1 MHWLW
6 LSFSLHLTLS
16 CSFSPVVPSLVPSQK
31 IFHYSFLPSHLKK
44 CFSVIIHQTLWLLH
58 LFNEK
63 IQAPWKTQ
71 SYRVCAHVG
80 MCVCLYKREREKER
94 GIRRIVNF
102 FLRPR
107 CRPKLLS
114 VAMEWNLRLCSF
126 GSGLLIKAA
135 EIEAISHR
143 SFSLAFFFSP
153 PLSSLA
159 KSRIADQSE
168 NFASCEWNKIS
179 SALQHDPRVF
189 EFDYKN
195 PSPEVTLLNT
205 ITNNAVN
212 GWQHLVC

>member
-1 MHWLW
+1 M
-6 LSFSLHLTLS
+6 
-16 CSFSPVVPSLVPSQK
+16 
-31 IFHYSFLPSHLKK
+31 KK
-44 CFSVIIHQTLWLLH
+44 SRRPRRH
-58 LFNEK
+58 
-63 IQAPWKTQ
+63 
-71 SYRVCAHVG
+71 RVTECVL
-80 MCVCLYKREREKER
+80 MWVCVCVYIRERQKET

-107 CRPKLLS
+107 WRPKLLS

-168 NFASCEWNKIS
+168 NFTSCEWKKIYPLRS
-179 SALQHDPRVF
+179 G
-189 EFDYKN
+189 
-195 PSPEVTLLNT
+195 T
-205 ITNNAVN
+205 IQGSLSLTTKIL
-212 GWQHLVC
+212 HLKWPYWILEQTTQSMAGNI